1 MMRLSM
7 GETNHFITALLLAV
21 LLGLSGCDKVS
32 TQPVPGATPQTQS
45 TGVKDY
51 AGPQAE
57 AEVTRSFQATLWPEL
72 VDKCGNCHGS
82 GEGKQSPNFAR
93 TDDVN
98 LAYSQVITLLNLSS
112 PADSRLVTKVAGGHN
127 CWEVNAKACGE
138 IMTAYITQWT
148 GQGGDSAGRQI
159 KLTPPPLVSA
169 ADSKTFP
176 DSAALFADTVHPLL
190 VTYCS
195 GCHVSSAPVS
205 QVPYFAEADAA
216 TAYEAVKSSHK
227 LDLGTPANSRLV
239 VRLRS
244 EFHNCWSGDCQAD
257 SQELEDAIKA
267 FANGV
272 PLTEVDPALVV
283 SKALTLG
290 QGIIASGG
298 SRYDENVIALYEFKT
313 GFGNYIYD
321 TSGIEPALHLQLS
334 GLAEVDYK
342 WVGGWGVEFVN
353 SKAQGTTSASRKV
366 RDFIRATGEYSVEAW
381 VVPANVTQDGAAR
394 IISYSAGVNDRNFT
408 LGQTLYNY
416 DFLHRSSTTSSNGQP
431 ALSTPDADEVLQAT
445 EQHVVVSFD
454 SLNGRRIYVNGQ
466 FVNTVDGQ
474 AAGNLNDWDDTF
486 ALVLGN
492 EVTNDRQ
499 WQGKLRLVA
508 IHNRA
513 LTQEQVLR
521 NYNVGVGEKFF
532 LLFDVSDVVELPQSY
547 IMFEVSQFDS
557 YSYLFNSPTFVN
569 LSGDGAVADIPVQAL
584 RIGINGKEA
593 SVGQAY
599 RNLDTVV
606 TNSQLLPSQQFNARA
621 QRLSTLGTVIALEKG
636 PLVDQFFLS
645 FEQLGSE
652 RNVVVEP
659 EPLQQAAPVDLPP
672 KPQIGLRNF
681 AEINATMAVVT
692 GVAPTHADVK
702 QTYEAIVQ
710 QLPTVENISGFLA
723 AHQVAIS
730 QLAIEYCNALVS
742 DTGLRGSYF
751 PGFDFSAGAATAFN
765 TMGKRNQVVDPLL
778 NRVMGINLATQ
789 PAVAAVKAELN
800 ALIDRLTAC
809 GGSCAADRTP
819 TVVKATCAATLGSA
833 VMLLQ

>member
-1 MMRLSM
+1 MRVIRV
-7 GETNHFITALLLAV
+7 GIHRFISAV
-21 LLGLSGCDKVS
+21 LLLMFLVGVSGCDSVS
-32 TQPVPGATPQTQS
+32 TQAVPGATPQTNS
-45 TGVKDY
+45 TGVQNY
-51 AGPQAE
+51 QGPQAQAE
-57 AEVTRSFQATLWPEL
+57 ATRTFQTTLWPEL
-72 VDKCGNCHGS
+72 VNKCGNCHGS

-98 LAYSQVITLLNLSS
+98 LAYSQAITLLNLNS

-127 CWEVNAKACGE
+127 CWEVSSKACGE
-138 IMTAYITQWT
+138 IMTAYITQWA

-159 KLTPPPLVSA
+159 QLTPPPLMSA
-169 ADSKTFP
+169 ADSKAFP
-176 DSAALFADTVHPLL
+176 DNAALFATTVHPLL

-195 GCHVSSAPVS
+195 GCHINSAPVP
-205 QVPYFAEADAA
+205 QAPYFAAADAA

-227 LDLGTPANSRLV
+227 LDLDTPANSRLV
-239 VRLRS
+239 VRLRN
-244 EFHNCWSGDCQAD
+244 EFHNCWSGDCQQD
-257 SQELEDAIKA
+257 SQKMEDAIKA
-267 FANGV
+267 FADGV
-272 PLTEVDPALVV
+272 PLTQVDPQLVV

-298 SRYDENVIALYEFKT
+298 TRYDENVIALYEFKT

-353 SKAQGTTSASRKV
+353 SKAQGSTSASRKLHN
-366 RDFIRATGEYSVEAW
+366 FIRATGEYSIEAW
-381 VVPANVTQDGAAR
+381 VVPANVTQDGPAR
-394 IISYSAGVNDRNFT
+394 IISYSAGTNSRNFT

-416 DFLHRSSTTSSNGQP
+416 NFLHRSSTTNGNGQP
-431 ALSTPDADEVLQAT
+431 AFSTPDADELLQAT

-454 SLNGRRIYVNGQ
+454 PLNGRRIYVNGLL
-466 FVNTVDGQ
+466 VNHIDAQ

-513 LTQEQVLR
+513 LTQEQVSR
-521 NYNVGVGEKFF
+521 NFNVGVGEKFF
-532 LLFDVSDVVELPQSY
+532 LLFDVSDVVKVPQSY
-547 IMFEVSQFDS
+547 ILFEVSQFDS
-557 YSYLFNSPTFVN
+557 YSYLFNSPTFIN
-569 LSGDGAVADIPVQAL
+569 LNGDSVVADIPIRAM

-599 RNLDTVV
+599 RHLETTVS
-606 TNSQLLPSQQFNARA
+606 NSQLLPSEQFNARA

-636 PLVDQFFLS
+636 ALVDQFFLS
-645 FEQLGSE
+645 FEQLGSA

-659 EPLQQAAPVDLPP
+659 QPLQQAAPVDAAP
-672 KPQIGLRNF
+672 KPEIGLRTF
-681 AEINATMAVVT
+681 AEINATMATVT
-692 GVAPTHADVK
+692 GVSPTHAEVK
-702 QTYEAIVQ
+702 KTYQTIMQ
-710 QLPTVENISGFLA
+710 QLPTVENINGFLA
-723 AHQVAIS
+723 AHQVAVS

-742 DTGLRGSYF
+742 DVPLRGSYF
-751 PGFDFSAGAATAFN
+751 PGFDFGAGATSAFN
-765 TMGKRNQVVDPLL
+765 TMAKRDQVLDPLL
-778 NRVMGINLATQ
+778 NRVLGINLATQ
-789 PAVAAVKAELN
+789 PSAASVKTELN
-800 ALIDRLTAC
+800 SLIDRLTAC
-809 GGSCAADRTP
+809 GGSCAADRTQ
-819 TVVKATCAATLGSA
+819 TVVKASCAATLGSA